1 MKTKR
6 TPVAPTPHA
15 GGRPRKFKEP
25 SHPITITLPER
36 ILSLLDAVGPDRA
49 RALVRAVDQVY
60 SKQNNNRPPVE
71 VLTVAK
77 GVGILAVGPSVR
89 LRKISKLRLVE
100 VGPSRYLLTLLG
112 GLVPSDL
119 EVILAD
125 ILHDEPHL
133 DPTERTLIT
142 GLHQHL
148 RNLRRAE
155 RVTRAELLFV
165 TI

>member
-1 MKTKR
+1 MKTKQ
-6 TPVAPTPHA
+6 PTEAANPHA

-36 ILSLLDAVGPDRA
+36 ILNLLDAAGPDRA
-49 RALVRAVDQVY
+49 RALVRAVDQVH
-60 SKQNNNRPPVE
+60 SKQKNGRPPVE

-77 GVGILAVGPSVR
+77 GVGILVVGPSVR
-89 LRKISKLRLVE
+89 LRKIAKLRLVE
-100 VGPSRYLLTLLG
+100 VGSSRYLLTLLG

-125 ILHDEPHL
+125 ILHDEPKL
-133 DPTERTLIT
+133 DPGERALIA

-148 RNLRRAE
+148 RNLRRSE

>member
-1 MKTKR
+1 M
-6 TPVAPTPHA
+6 
-15 GGRPRKFKEP
+15 
-25 SHPITITLPER
+25 
-36 ILSLLDAVGPDRA
+36 
-49 RALVRAVDQVY
+49 
-60 SKQNNNRPPVE
+60 
-71 VLTVAK
+71 
-77 GVGILAVGPSVR
+77 
-89 LRKISKLRLVE
+89 
-100 VGPSRYLLTLLG
+100 LG